1 MHRSLKIL
9 LAVSLTVSVA
19 VGLVGLVVV
28 NRSLLPYIAERFG
41 QLPLAGDNLQLPA
54 APNGFDTLWISDF
67 KGNRV
72 LGFNRLGE
80 TIWEQ
85 YMSNNTAVEYVT
97 VAPNGDLVVADGEGM
112 TVQEIDR
119 KTRNVVWQYGVKD
132 VQGASE
138 GLLHQPDKAFKI
150 NDYEVLIN
158 DGNNRR
164 VIIVDQRTDKIVW
177 QYGETLKMGSSP
189 GLLRGNTSVVPRPGG
204 KQFLITDT
212 LEKKI
217 LIVDRATKE
226 IVWEWVKPD
235 AKWLQHAWPTP
246 EGTFV
251 LEDRQKNE
259 VFEVS
264 GNGDILWTLTA
275 LADGSQLQ
283 YPTDIIKLGRGS
295 VLIAEAGR
303 GRVIEVV
310 PDTGQVL
317 NTYDGVGF
325 VTTIAIE
332 TSLDTAEVKPIV
344 SPTILF
350 VGPRENIPADSP
362 EAYGFWSF
370 AMPVTGV
377 LSRSG
382 QPLISEFEWLQKKG
396 WKGVVNLR
404 VDGEREEVSDDEK
417 LPGFNELGFNYLHL
431 PIVDGHPPTEQ
442 QAEQFLAFVTN
453 EANQPVHIH
462 CRGGIGRAGT
472 MIALYRYAVQGW
484 PLEQAIKESRLFKG
498 GISGLQEAWLK
509 GWASRHE
516 PGSYGS

>member
-1 MHRSLKIL
+1 
-9 LAVSLTVSVA
+9 
-19 VGLVGLVVV
+19 
-28 NRSLLPYIAERFG
+28 
-41 QLPLAGDNLQLPA
+41 
-54 APNGFDTLWISDF
+54 
-67 KGNRV
+67 
-72 LGFNRLGE
+72 
-80 TIWEQ
+80 
-85 YMSNNTAVEYVT
+85 MSNNTAVEYVT
-97 VAPNGDLVVADGEGM
+97 VAPNGNLIVADGEGM

-119 KTRNVVWQYGVKD
+119 ETHGIVWQYGVKD
-132 VQGASE
+132 VPGSGD

-150 NDYEVLIN
+150 NDHEVVVN

-164 VIIVDQRTDKIVW
+164 VIIIDQKTDKIVW
-177 QYGETLKMGSSP
+177 QYGETLKMGSGP
-189 GLLRGNTSVVPRPGG
+189 GLLRGNTNVVPMPGR
-204 KQFLITDT
+204 QFLITDT

-226 IVWEWVKPD
+226 IVWEWVKLD

-264 GNGDILWTLTA
+264 DSGEILWKLTA
-275 LADGSQLQ
+275 LADGSQLR

-317 NTYDGVGF
+317 STYDGVGF

-332 TSLDTAEVKPIV
+332 TSLDAVA
-344 SPTILF
+344 F

-382 QPLISEFEWLQKKG
+382 QPLVSEFEWLKEKG
-396 WKGVVNLR
+396 WKGV
-404 VDGEREEVSDDEK
+404 
-417 LPGFNELGFNYLHL
+417 
-431 PIVDGHPPTEQ
+431 
-442 QAEQFLAFVTN
+442 QA
-453 EANQPVHIH
+453 
-462 CRGGIGRAGT
+462 
-472 MIALYRYAVQGW
+472 
-484 PLEQAIKESRLFKG
+484 
-498 GISGLQEAWLK
+498 
-509 GWASRHE
+509 
-516 PGSYGS
+516 